1 MAPSMEISA
10 FATIVLAVI
19 VLLLGRLIVG
29 RVALLQ
35 KYNLPEP
42 VIGGLVAA
50 LVVLAIHSWSGISIH
65 FNTDIQTAFM
75 LMFFTSVGLSASLNK
90 LKEGGKALVLFMLC
104 MSAYVVLQNIVGISM
119 ATALGLEPLIGLIVG
134 SITLVGGHGTAG
146 AWGSILEQKYAIDGA
161 VVLGMASATMGLI
174 LGGTLGGPVAK
185 FLIRRH
191 GLESGN
197 QTEPVTSVT
206 FKRAAP
212 YEFPEQVRIITA
224 EDLVTTLGMFAG
236 CIVFAQW
243 MTEVARG

>member
-146 AWGSILEQKYAIDGA
+146 A
-161 VVLGMASATMGLI
+161 
-174 LGGTLGGPVAK
+174 
-185 FLIRRH
+185 
-191 GLESGN
+191 
-197 QTEPVTSVT
+197 
-206 FKRAAP
+206 
-212 YEFPEQVRIITA
+212 
-224 EDLVTTLGMFAG
+224 
-236 CIVFAQW
+236 
-243 MTEVARG
+243 